1 MSVLLKIEFSPFL
14 VRGLSY
20 YNGSIFEVKSE
31 NTEGSLAGG
40 GSYLVNGI
48 QSTGI
53 SFGLDRLVIVSKLKT
68 ENKKVL
74 IISLNQD
81 KKTIELAEK
90 LRKENISCTII
101 YGKPSKALEYANAK
115 KINYVIFVGENEI
128 KSGKFKLKDM
138 KSGKENMISEKD
150 LLKKIF

>member
-1 MSVLLKIEFSPFL
+1 MFYQKINNEEKERYL
-14 VRGLSY
+14 
-20 YNGSIFEVKSE
+20 E
-31 NTEGSLAGG
+31 LAG
-40 GSYLVNGI
+40 SYEVY
-48 QSTGI
+48 
-53 SFGLDRLVIVSKLKT
+53 
-68 ENKKVL
+68 
-74 IISLNQD
+74 
-81 KKTIELAEK
+81 EK

-150 LLKKIF
+150 LLKKIY